1 MNDRPKIDVADLR
14 RRMGITQEELARRLY
29 VSKQRIS
36 QLETNPNTKP
46 YGPLQKALED
56 LVHALDAAP

>member
-14 RRMGITQEELARRLY
+14 RRLGITQEELAKRLY
-29 VSKQRIS
+29 VSKQRVS
-36 QLETNPNTKP
+36 QLETNPDPKP

-56 LVHALDAAP
+56 LLHALDTAP